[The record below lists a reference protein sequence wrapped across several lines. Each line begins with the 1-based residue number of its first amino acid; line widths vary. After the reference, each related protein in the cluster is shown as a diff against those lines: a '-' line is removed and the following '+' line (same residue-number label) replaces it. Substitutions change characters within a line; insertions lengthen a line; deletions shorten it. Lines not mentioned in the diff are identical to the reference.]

1 MAGGRTLA
9 LEGEIKGLR
18 AQTAELEA
26 ALEGKADAT
35 TSAPKEVDSEADG
48 QRRARCR

>member
-26 ALEGKADAT
+26 ALEGKADAF
-35 TSAPKEVDSEADG
+35 KEVDSEADG
-48 QRRARCR
+48 QRRTRCR